1 MRLVGP
7 ATVVSV
13 AYIDPG
19 NWGSNIAA
27 GSHFGFSLLWVVWLS
42 GFLAVYFQY
51 LAGLVGLSGA
61 GLLDLFEARLK
72 RFKPLLAPPLVAMV
86 LATDMAEYMG
96 LIIAVHLLT
105 GAPLDV
111 AAVFALVDVVLLASL
126 SDRRALFA
134 RVIGG
139 FVAVVALSFLVELW
153 LVKPPLW
160 EVALGSVVPRLP
172 EGAAVVA
179 VAIMGATIMPH
190 ALLLHSHL
198 THGMDRR
205 VHMWQTLANLLGASA
220 INVSMQIMA
229 ATALFGR
236 AVDLGEAPAVLE
248 PLFGG
253 LAAFLFSV
261 ALFAASLSASA
272 VSVEA
277 GVLVFRYATGRRFSA
292 AAARLTARLVNIA
305 PALAALHLGASP
317 VEVLVYT
324 QYVLSLVL
332 PVVMAAAV
340 RWSWRMLGAAGRA
353 AALAGTVFV
362 TAMDLYS
369 FVAG

>member
-1 MRLVGP
+1 MGP

-61 GLLDLFEARLK
+61 GLPDLFEARLK

-105 GAPLDV
+105 GVPLDV

-126 SDRRALFA
+126 SNRRALFA

-160 EVALGSVVPRLP
+160 
-172 EGAAVVA
+172 
-179 VAIMGATIMPH
+179 
-190 ALLLHSHL
+190 
-198 THGMDRR
+198 
-205 VHMWQTLANLLGASA
+205 
-220 INVSMQIMA
+220 
-229 ATALFGR
+229 
-236 AVDLGEAPAVLE
+236 
-248 PLFGG
+248 
-253 LAAFLFSV
+253 
-261 ALFAASLSASA
+261 
-272 VSVEA
+272 
-277 GVLVFRYATGRRFSA
+277 
-292 AAARLTARLVNIA
+292 
-305 PALAALHLGASP
+305 
-317 VEVLVYT
+317 
-324 QYVLSLVL
+324 
-332 PVVMAAAV
+332 
-340 RWSWRMLGAAGRA
+340 
-353 AALAGTVFV
+353 
-362 TAMDLYS
+362 
-369 FVAG
+369 

>member
-1 MRLVGP
+1 M
-7 ATVVSV
+7 
-13 AYIDPG
+13 
-19 NWGSNIAA
+19 
-27 GSHFGFSLLWVVWLS
+27 
-42 GFLAVYFQY
+42 YFQY

-105 GAPLDV
+105 GVPLDV

-160 EVALGSVVPRLP
+160 EVALGSVVPRLQ
-172 EGAAVVA
+172 EGAAVVPVA
-179 VAIMGATIMPH
+179 VMGATIMPH

-220 INVSMQIMA
+220 INASMQIMA

-236 AVDLGEAPAVLE
+236 PMDLGEAPPVLE

>member
-1 MRLVGP
+1 
-7 ATVVSV
+7 
-13 AYIDPG
+13 
-19 NWGSNIAA
+19 
-27 GSHFGFSLLWVVWLS
+27 
-42 GFLAVYFQY
+42 
-51 LAGLVGLSGA
+51 
-61 GLLDLFEARLK
+61 
-72 RFKPLLAPPLVAMV
+72 MV

-105 GAPLDV
+105 GVPLDV

-190 ALLLHSHL
+190 ALVLHSHL
-198 THGMDRR
+198 THVMDRG
-205 VHMWQTLANLLGASA
+205 VLGASA
-220 INVSMQIMA
+220 INASMQIMA

-236 AVDLGEAPAVLE
+236 AVDLGKAPAVLE

-277 GVLVFRYATGRRFSA
+277 GVLVFRYATGRWFSA

-324 QYVLSLVL
+324 QYVLSPDL

-340 RWSWRMLGAAGRA
+340 RWSWRMLGSAGRA
-353 AALAGTVFV
+353 TALAGTVFV
-362 TAMDLYS
+362 TAMDLYT